1 MAKLVSKVYSD
12 ALFETAREKG
22 TVDSLLEEAEG
33 LYRVFSENGELLE
46 LLNHPKL
53 VREEKLEMLKGIFS
67 GRISEEWLGFLNVIV
82 EKGRQKDILKIIRTF
97 IGDVKEFKGIGM
109 ARVES
114 AVELRDEQKA
124 RLEQRLLET
133 TSYVKFEMDYSVN
146 PELIG
151 GLVIRIG
158 DRVVD
163 SSVRTQLCEMK
174 RELMKLQLV

>member
-22 TVDSLLEEAEG
+22 LEDVLMEEAEG
-33 LYRVFSENGELLE
+33 LYEVFSSNGELLE

-53 VREEKLEMLKGIFS
+53 VREEKLQMLKDIFE
-67 GRISEEWLGFLNVIV
+67 GRISQEWMGFLNTVV
-82 EKGRQKDILKIIRTF
+82 EKGRQKELLNIIRTF
-97 IGDVKEFKGIGM
+97 IRDMKEFKGIGT
-109 ARVES
+109 AHVES

-133 TSYVKFEMDYSVN
+133 TSYVKFEMDYSVK

-163 SSVRTQLCEMK
+163 SSVRTQLYEMK